1 MNCSIKALITIAGI
15 AFASATLSTVTSAAT
30 VTLPTVTTDQSMS
43 KENASMKH
51 SDCSSGRMSNECK
64 MKKMHRHHMKK
75 HMMKHMKHHMMIKHD
90 TMMKK
95 Y

>member
-15 AFASATLSTVTSAAT
+15 AFATATLSTVTSAAT
-30 VTLPTVTTDQSMS
+30 VTLPTVTSDQTMS
-43 KENASMKH
+43 KENASMKR
-51 SDCSSGRMSNECK
+51 SDCSNGRMDNECK

-75 HMMKHMKHHMMIKHD
+75 HMKKHMKHHMMMKHNM
-90 TMMKK
+90 MMKK